1 MTLRSLIIA
10 ALLLSGASAHA
21 GTCPAVRDISSEMDV
36 LLDGVQTARSEGEAR
51 PFVNQMWQLWRDA
64 PDQWAQELLQ
74 EGSDRIRVADYRGAE
89 AALSALIAYCP
100 TYAEGY
106 NQRAFSRFLAGDLE
120 LALQD
125 LDKALTLRPRHV
137 AALAGRV
144 LTLHA
149 MGKSEEAQST
159 LRDALALNPWL
170 PERHLLKTPPGQDI

>member
-1 MTLRSLIIA
+1 MILRNLMFSSLFLA
-10 ALLLSGASAHA
+10 AASAQA
-21 GTCPAVRDISSEMDV
+21 ETCPDARDISSEMDA
-36 LLDGVQTARSEGEAR
+36 LLHGVQTARSEGEAR

-89 AALSALIAYCP
+89 AALSALISYCP

-120 LALQD
+120 HALRD

-149 MGKSEEAQST
+149 MGKTEEAQST

-170 PERHLLKTPPGQDI
+170 PERHLLKTSPGQDI